1 MLGAAFFD
9 LDRTL
14 LSRSSSLALA
24 GVFRQRRLI
33 RRRQLVKAAL
43 AQLFFS
49 RFGAD
54 EATVRRTAERG
65 MAVLAGVPVEEVR
78 EIVADAME
86 PVLKPL
92 VFQEALDLA
101 ATHRA
106 RGEGSYIVSGALQ
119 EVVDALATELGLTG
133 ALGSRCGI
141 ADGIYTGRLERAC
154 YGPEKAVAL
163 RELAAGEGID
173 LQVSTAYSDSHTDLA
188 FLEAVGRP
196 VAVNPDRKLRA
207 IAEAR
212 NWRIVRFRTRLP
224 RRHDL

>member
-1 MLGAAFFD
+1 MPGAAFFD

-14 LSRSSSLALA
+14 LSRSRSLALA
-24 GVFRQRRLI
+24 GAFRQRRLI
-33 RRRQLVKAAL
+33 RRRQLVKAAI
-43 AQLFFS
+43 AQLLFS

-54 EATVRRTAERG
+54 EVTVHRTAERG
-65 MAVLAGVPVEEVR
+65 MAVLAGVAVEEVR

-119 EVVDALATELGLTG
+119 EVVEALAAELGLAG
-133 ALGSRCGI
+133 AVGSRCGI
-141 ADGIYTGRLERAC
+141 ADGVYTGRLERAC

-163 RELAAGEGID
+163 RDLAARERID
-173 LQVSTAYSDSHTDLA
+173 LKASTAYSDSHTDLS

-196 VAVNPDRKLRA
+196 VAVNPDRQLRA
-207 IAEAR
+207 IARAR
-212 NWRIVRFRTRLP
+212 NWHIVRFGTRMP
-224 RRHDL
+224 KAP